1 MRYVSI
7 AESRAGKKPLSSP
20 PKKRAARK
28 RTPKKKAA
36 PSAKPT
42 PKTPVEP
49 AANTPTNGAE
59 SAITPEEG

>member
-7 AESRAGKKPLSSP
+7 AESRAGKKP
-20 PKKRAARK
+20 RA
-28 RTPKKKAA
+28 KKAA
-36 PSAKPT
+36 PSANPT